1 MLSTIKTSKSA
12 GHDRIPGKLLRDAAE
27 VIAPSLTAIFNA
39 SINTGIF
46 LEDFKIAIIS
56 PIHKAGSKTDC
67 DNYRP
72 ISVLSSVAKIYE
84 KLVTEQLEIYLET
97 NHILVERQAG
107 FRKNHS
113 IATQTSLLN
122 ITNQW
127 LMNMDKGLLNGVIF
141 LDLKKAFD
149 CVDHNILLKKCIVM
163 E

>member
-1 MLSTIKTSKSA
+1 L
-12 GHDRIPGKLLRDAAE
+12 
-27 VIAPSLTAIFNA
+27 
-39 SINTGIF
+39 
-46 LEDFKIAIIS
+46 
-56 PIHKAGSKTDC
+56 
-67 DNYRP
+67 RP

-97 NHILVERQAG
+97 NHILVEQQAG

-113 IATQTSLLN
+113 TQTSLLN

-149 CVDHNILLKKCIVM
+149 CVDHNILLKKCIVT

>member
-1 MLSTIKTSKSA
+1 MLSTIKTPKSA
-12 GHDRIPGKLLRDAAE
+12 GHDRIPGKLLSDAAE
-27 VIAPSLTAIFNA
+27 ETTPSLRAIFNA
-39 SINTGIF
+39 SVNTGIF

-56 PIHKAGSKTDC
+56 PIHKGGIKTNC

-72 ISVLSSVAKIYE
+72 ISVLSSVAKLYE
-84 KLVTEQLEIYLET
+84 KLVTEQLEIYLQT
-97 NHILVERQAG
+97 NHILVEQQAG

-113 IATQTSLLN
+113 TQTSLLN

-127 LMNMDKGLLNGVIF
+127 LLNMDKGLLNGVIF

-149 CVDHNILLKKCIVM
+149 CVDHNILLNKCIVM

>member
-1 MLSTIKTSKSA
+1 VTYGNETEFGLV
-12 GHDRIPGKLLRDAAE
+12 G
-27 VIAPSLTAIFNA
+27 
-39 SINTGIF
+39 
-46 LEDFKIAIIS
+46 
-56 PIHKAGSKTDC
+56 IHKAGSKTNC
-67 DNYRP
+67 DNLYRP
-72 ISVLSSVAKIYE
+72 ISLLSTVAKIYE

-97 NHILVERQAG
+97 NHILVEQQAG

-113 IATQTSLLN
+113 TQISLLN

-163 E
+163 DKRSYAC